1 MRHLSSSL
9 PEGQCGLRRSL
20 KVVWREEGGSAAKIK
35 GQGAGVG
42 PGLLTMPEVH
52 GERMLT
58 FLAGVPLD

>member
-1 MRHLSSSL
+1 M
-9 PEGQCGLRRSL
+9 
-20 KVVWREEGGSAAKIK
+20 VWREEGGCAAKIK